1 VVAAVGVGAL
11 VGLVSGL
18 ITTLVGV
25 PSFITTLGVL
35 GVANGT
41 ALQLTEGQSIYGF
54 PTDYQWLGQ
63 GDVGTLLPASV
74 IFAFALLIVL
84 QFMLS
89 FTRLGLKI
97 YAVGGNRRAADAVGM
112 NAKRVKVTA
121 LVISGSAAAFAG
133 VLVSAR
139 LDAANP
145 NIGTFDLLDA
155 IAAVVIGGV
164 ALSGGVGSVVGTATG
179 VLLIVSIRNGLTLHG
194 VTPFLQTAA
203 VGAIIIVAAIIDG
216 IARKRFNR

>member
-1 VVAAVGVGAL
+1 

-54 PTDYQWLGQ
+54 PSDYQWLGQ
-63 GDVGTLLPASV
+63 GDVWPLPASV
-74 IFAFALLIVL
+74 IFAFALLVVL

-89 FTRLGLKI
+89 FTRLGLKF
-97 YAVGGNRRAADAVGM
+97 YAVGGNRKAADAVGM
-112 NAKRVKVTA
+112 SARRVKVTA
-121 LVISGSAAAFAG
+121 LVISGAAAAFAG

-203 VGAIIIVAAIIDG
+203 VGTIIIVAAVIDG
-216 IARKRFNR
+216 IARKRWAR